1 MSKNDFSTKLAE
13 GIRRAKNEPDAKSV
27 STAAISTAAISTA
40 AVPAA
45 GVKPQ
50 SKPESTS
57 VTKQAATTTSRPARK
72 SDASS
77 TPKSTTDQPWENL
90 HPNRIWP
97 D

>member
-13 GIRRAKNEPDAKSV
+13 GIRRAKNEPDAKFV
-27 STAAISTAAISTA
+27 STAAISTAAVSTA

-45 GVKPQ
+45 AVKPQ

-57 VTKQAATTTSRPARK
+57 ASKQTAATARPARK
-72 SDASS
+72 SDTSS

-90 HPNRIWP
+90 HPTRIWP

>member
-27 STAAISTAAISTA
+27 STSASKQTAATA
-40 AVPAA
+40 
-45 GVKPQ
+45 
-50 SKPESTS
+50 
-57 VTKQAATTTSRPARK
+57 RPARK
-72 SDASS
+72 PDTSS

-90 HPNRIWP
+90 HPTRIWP